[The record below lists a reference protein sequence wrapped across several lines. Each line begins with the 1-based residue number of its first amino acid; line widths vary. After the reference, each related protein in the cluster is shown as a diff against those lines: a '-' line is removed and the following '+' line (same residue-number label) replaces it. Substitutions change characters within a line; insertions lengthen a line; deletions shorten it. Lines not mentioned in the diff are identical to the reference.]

1 MQRAA
6 TLETTQSSCTLQD
19 EVLAKLLMNCICSK
33 ASARLL
39 CRPVPCVEFY
49 RCLPLPNSR
58 CHRDRHPWA
67 VPARRSA
74 TRTCSAKS
82 MAQKEALA
90 PAAPVDDKLAL
101 QMLDFINSAWSP
113 FHAVGASRGVCYSL
127 HLLRSGLRE
136 AVRPKSDQLFPL
148 KDCHHVS
155 AHLERRV
162 RWDRRGEQAPAGRRL
177 QAPLRARGVGPASGG
192 PLLLHPERVH
202 DRGVRHRR
210 GLPPRQRLPHA
221 RRAHRQVP
229 APRRAPPTLAAVLRR
244 RLAVH
249 VPEPAQAAARYKR
262 TQTVFVLEGPC
273 DPRTSLCR
281 SNCCEGN
288 RLSSSPSNQL
298 HAACAQPVPEAEAG
312 VQGRQAGVPDAGRG
326 NVRRRPVAHLVRP
339 RPLRRRPRAA
349 AQGRAARAP
358 PGAPPND
365 LACPFF
371 LLPRSPVTRCAR
383 VLPCRAALAQPL
395 RLPSNIYTKAEQHA
409 LCITHSGLKC

>member
-155 AHLERRV
+155 AHLEWRV

-192 PLLLHPERVH
+192 ALLLHPERVH
-202 DRGVRHRR
+202 DRGVRRWR

-221 RRAHRQVP
+221 WRPHRQVP
-229 APRRAPPTLAAVLRR
+229 APYRALSARTPAVVLRR
-244 RLAVH
+244 RFAVH
-249 VPEPAQAAARYKR
+249 VTKPAQAAARHKR
-262 TQTVFVLEGPC
+262 T
-273 DPRTSLCR
+273 
-281 SNCCEGN
+281 
-288 RLSSSPSNQL
+288 
-298 HAACAQPVPEAEAG
+298 
-312 VQGRQAGVPDAGRG
+312 
-326 NVRRRPVAHLVRP
+326 
-339 RPLRRRPRAA
+339 
-349 AQGRAARAP
+349 
-358 PGAPPND
+358 
-365 LACPFF
+365 
-371 LLPRSPVTRCAR
+371 
-383 VLPCRAALAQPL
+383 
-395 RLPSNIYTKAEQHA
+395 
-409 LCITHSGLKC
+409 